1 MNSGNCCASAR
12 LARASR
18 QPFRD
23 VFMDGFVCAMAT
35 PDHLAPSVCM
45 TAVLPRPAIALAC
58 CLSLAS
64 CERSAFATGDL
75 QLGAAGA
82 WETGYGE
89 MAHRGV
95 DLAVEELNRQGGIDG
110 RKVTV
115 IFRDDQADGGLAADI
130 AREFVDDPTILGV
143 IGHLSSTAMVAAA
156 RVYDGQ
162 LPSLSPSATSPD
174 LSGMSS
180 WMFRLNPSDSMTG
193 RKLGE
198 MARKQ
203 SGKQRVAVIYDNTSY
218 GRGLVE
224 PFLDGL
230 ALAPVALE
238 PIDPSGD
245 SIAVNVAA
253 IAKQKPDLI
262 FAVGTVSGVP
272 VLKALRAQGIMVPVI
287 AGDGWSGI
295 ENAMDVHDVSI
306 ALPFSSTEERPDAK
320 RFVAA
325 FRARYRLEP
334 DAYAALSYDATLA
347 LARAAAKGRTR
358 AGTREALAS
367 LRDTRGYATGAVR
380 FSRAGDPIGRSMRLL
395 HIDGATRTFGVMQ

>member
-1 MNSGNCCASAR
+1 MVAAPLR
-12 LARASR
+12 RAT
-18 QPFRD
+18 
-23 VFMDGFVCAMAT
+23 A
-35 PDHLAPSVCM
+35 LLSV
-45 TAVLPRPAIALAC
+45 
-58 CLSLAS
+58 LSLAA
-64 CERSAFATGDL
+64 CERAGSSGGDL

-82 WETGYGE
+82 WNTGYGE
-89 MAHRGV
+89 MAHRGIE
-95 DLAVEELNRQGGIDG
+95 LAVEELNQQGGLDG
-110 RKVTV
+110 RRVNV
-115 IFRDDQADGGLAADI
+115 LFRDDQADGGLAADI
-130 AREFVDDPTILGV
+130 AREFVDNPKVIGV

-193 RKLGE
+193 RTLGE

-203 SGKQRVAVIYDNTSY
+203 FAKQRVAVIYDNTSY

-230 ALAPVALE
+230 GLAPVALE

-253 IAKQKPDLI
+253 IARQKPDLI

-272 VLKALRAQGIMVPVI
+272 VLKALRAHGITAPVI
-287 AGDGWSGI
+287 AGDGWSGV
-295 ENAMDVHDVSI
+295 ENGLEVHDVSI

-325 FRARYRLEP
+325 FRARYRVDP
-334 DAYAALSYDATLA
+334 DAYAALSYDATIA
-347 LARAAAKGRTR
+347 LARAAAQGRTR
-358 AGTREALAS
+358 EGTREALAS

-380 FSRAGDPIGRSMRLL
+380 FSRAGDPIGRSMHLL
-395 HIDGATRTFGVMQ
+395 RIDGTSRTFGAMQ

>member
-1 MNSGNCCASAR
+1 MPPDNLDS
-12 LARASR
+12 
-18 QPFRD
+18 D
-23 VFMDGFVCAMAT
+23 VAMDGFVLTLPT
-35 PDHLAPSVCM
+35 PAHLAPPRM
-45 TAVLPRPAIALAC
+45 AALRLRRATALLS

-64 CERSAFATGDL
+64 CQRAAFASGEL

-82 WETGYGE
+82 WETAYGG
-89 MAHRGV
+89 MAHRGIE
-95 DLAVEELNRQGGIDG
+95 LAIEEINRQGGIEG
-110 RKVTV
+110 RKVNV
-115 IFRDDQADGGLAADI
+115 AFRDDQADGGLAADI
-130 AREFVDDPTILGV
+130 AREFVDDPKILGV

-198 MARKQ
+198 LARRRFAR
-203 SGKQRVAVIYDNTSY
+203 QRVAVIYDNTSY

-230 ALAPVALE
+230 GLVPVALE

-245 SIAVNVAA
+245 GIDINVASIAR
-253 IAKQKPDLI
+253 QKPDLV
-262 FAVGTVSGVP
+262 FAVGTVSGPP
-272 VLKALRAQGIMVPVI
+272 VLKALRAHGVTVPVI

-295 ENAMDVHDVSI
+295 ETTMEVHDVSI
-306 ALPFSSTEERPDAK
+306 ALPFASSEDRADAK

-325 FRARYRLEP
+325 FRDRYHVDP
-334 DAYAALSYDATLA
+334 DAYAALAYDAALA
-347 LARAAAKGRTR
+347 LSRAAAAGRTR

-380 FSRAGDPIGRSMRLL
+380 FSRAGDPIGRSMHLL
-395 HIDGATRTFGVMQ
+395 HIDGPTRTFGVMQ

>member
-1 MNSGNCCASAR
+1 
-12 LARASR
+12 
-18 QPFRD
+18 
-23 VFMDGFVCAMAT
+23 MDGLVCGVSTCAH
-35 PDHLAPSVCM
+35 PAPSVCM
-45 TAVLPRPAIALAC
+45 AAAPLKPVVALIC
-58 CLSLAS
+58 CLSLSS
-64 CERSAFATGDL
+64 CSQSAFAGGELD
-75 QLGAAGA
+75 LGAAGA
-82 WETGYGE
+82 WETAYGE
-89 MAHRGV
+89 MSHRGV
-95 DLAVEELNRQGGIDG
+95 ELAVEELNRQGGIDG
-110 RKVTV
+110 RKVNV
-115 IFRDDQADGGLAADI
+115 IFRDDQADGGLATDI
-130 AREFVDDPTILGV
+130 AREFVDDPKILGV

-162 LPSLSPSATSPD
+162 LPSLSPSATAPD
-174 LSGMSS
+174 LSGMSQ

-198 MARKQ
+198 MARTQ
-203 SGKQRVAVIYDNTSY
+203 FGKQRVAVIYDNTSY

-224 PFLDGL
+224 PFLEGL
-230 ALAPVALE
+230 ALTPVALE

-245 SIAVNVAA
+245 SIAANVAA
-253 IAKQKPDLI
+253 IAQQKPDLI

-272 VLKALRAQGIMVPVI
+272 VLKALRAHGIMVPVI

-306 ALPFSSTEERPDAK
+306 ALPFSSTEDRPDAK

-325 FRARYRLEP
+325 FRARYKLDP

-380 FSRAGDPIGRSMRLL
+380 FSRAGDPIGRSMHLL